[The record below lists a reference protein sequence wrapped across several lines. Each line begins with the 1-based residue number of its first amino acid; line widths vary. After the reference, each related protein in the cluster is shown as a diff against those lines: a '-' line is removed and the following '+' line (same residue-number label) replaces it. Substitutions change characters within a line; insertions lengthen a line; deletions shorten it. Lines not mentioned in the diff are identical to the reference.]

1 MASVAARPCSAK
13 LSSKSF
19 NGLSLKTS
27 ARPVAMAA
35 KRATMPVRME
45 AATLEKVTVDGKASG
60 SATLDVKTAGA
71 SASGLVHKYIVM
83 HQQNARRGTAST
95 LTRSEVRGGG
105 KKPMAQKGTGNARLG
120 SRRTP
125 LKPGGGVLFGP
136 KPKDWTISMNKKER
150 RLAMSSALQNAAG
163 SMVVVEDLAGTF
175 ADMKTKKMAA
185 ALVAWGVKPRA
196 HAVLCLSTVPEDVKL
211 AGRNIEGLKI
221 CTLDNLSIFDV
232 LKADKLVF
240 DQATIDKMNETY
252 SSGSEDSA

>member
-1 MASVAARPCSAK
+1 MSCFEELEVSLTLFYASSC
-13 LSSKSF
+13 
-19 NGLSLKTS
+19 N
-27 ARPVAMAA
+27 
-35 KRATMPVRME
+35 
-45 AATLEKVTVDGKASG
+45 
-60 SATLDVKTAGA
+60 
-71 SASGLVHKYIVM
+71 
-83 HQQNARRGTAST
+83 
-95 LTRSEVRGGG
+95 
-105 KKPMAQKGTGNARLG
+105 
-120 SRRTP
+120 
-125 LKPGGGVLFGP
+125 
-136 KPKDWTISMNKKER
+136 
-150 RLAMSSALQNAAG
+150 